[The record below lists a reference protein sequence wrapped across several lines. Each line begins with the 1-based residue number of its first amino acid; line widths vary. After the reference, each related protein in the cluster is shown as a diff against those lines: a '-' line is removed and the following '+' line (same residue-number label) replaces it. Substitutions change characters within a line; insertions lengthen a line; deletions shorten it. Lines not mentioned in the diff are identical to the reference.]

1 MNQKSKVTLNMKNII
16 ILSVITLITLFLV
29 INTNYIFA
37 DKIDSSDLFEQSDV
51 EPSQDQINLD
61 RDIIQDNYQ
70 NNQCKDD
77 AKCDN
82 QSLEQLNNQNNQC
95 KDDAK
100 CVKESVSNI
109 FVCEERSLCLIQYE
123 GPFELLN
130 PY

>member
-1 MNQKSKVTLNMKNII
+1 MII
-16 ILSVITLITLFLV
+16 SVISMITLFS
-29 INTNYIFA
+29 IMNTNYVFA
-37 DKIDSSDLFEQSDV
+37 DNKDTQTKTNEGITEPNRDLV
-51 EPSQDQINLD
+51 
-61 RDIIQDNYQ
+61 QDNYQ

-82 QSLEQLNNQNNQC
+82 QSLEQLNNQINQC
-95 KDDAK
+95 REGAN
-100 CVKESVSNI
+100 CVNESVSNI

>member
-1 MNQKSKVTLNMKNII
+1 MKNII

-37 DKIDSSDLFEQSDV
+37 DKIDSSNLVEQADV
-51 EPSQDQINLD
+51 EPSQDQISLD

-100 CVKESVSNI
+100 CINESVSNI

>member
-1 MNQKSKVTLNMKNII
+1 MMISMI
-16 ILSVITLITLFLV
+16 SMITLFSI

-37 DKIDSSDLFEQSDV
+37 DNKDPGTQTKDGMDEENRDLV
-51 EPSQDQINLD
+51 
-61 RDIIQDNYQ
+61 QDNYQ
-70 NNQCKDD
+70 NNQCRDD

-82 QSLEQLNNQNNQC
+82 ESLEQLNNQNNQC
-95 KDDAK
+95 RDDAN
-100 CVKESVSNI
+100 CVNESVSNI